1 MPAVFAIAAVFT
13 MPNRGAR
20 AGSSCELVY
29 LDVGSNIGDSLHAFA
44 FRRPEARL
52 REALKA
58 AGAASYQTAT
68 TCAFGFEPN
77 PQHTARLQATQAR
90 LGPKFANLTVYT
102 ETAVGGPEQVAAPMW
117 LVLAGG
123 SKGVGSHLTTTRPV
137 VRHRAS
143 PHPCTPS
150 SSAAGCATFS
160 RHRSDRACLW

>member
-1 MPAVFAIAAVFT
+1 M
-13 MPNRGAR
+13 
-20 AGSSCELVY
+20 SS
-29 LDVGSNIGDSLHAFA
+29 
-44 FRRPEARL
+44 RK

-137 VRHRAS
+137 SGIGPRHTRAHR
-143 PHPCTPS
+143 PAQQL
-150 SSAAGCATFS
+150 AARLSRATG
-160 RHRSDRACLW
+160 RTARACGDAC